1 MAAGAVLWLN
11 AGTTGDNKVA
21 MRQTVLA
28 NARIFDG
35 TNATLHEG
43 LGVLLDGA
51 RISAI
56 APRVECG
63 REATVTDLGGRTL
76 RQGLIDAHYHPYA
89 TAVELATAGALKPAA
104 LADLVAVDGNQVA
117 DIAVLC
123 GQGERIPLA
132 IKNGEILKRL
142 PM

>member
-1 MAAGAVLWLN
+1 
-11 AGTTGDNKVA
+11 

-56 APRVECG
+56 APPVECR

-76 RQGLIDAHYHPYA
+76 RPGLIDAHYHPYP
-89 TAVELATAGALKPAA
+89 TAVDLATAGAVKPAA

-123 GQGERIPLA
+123 GQGERIPLV
-132 IKNGEILKRL
+132 IKNGEILNRL